1 MRWLIEEYQKIYG
14 VSHTKCCLCVSK
26 SASIDLFHQNKL
38 LIHSQ
43 ESNFELNYVGQKR
56 YGVVDGSGTT
66 ITYLG
71 FNNKVDT
78 LKWLSPEDVERLR
91 EARDSLEAPR

>member
-1 MRWLIEEYQKIYG
+1 MDTYKTWDWLYIT
-14 VSHTKCCLCVSK
+14 SWT
-26 SASIDLFHQNKL
+26 AS
-38 LIHSQ
+38 LIRITTSLSNSGTNELNRSQ

>member
-1 MRWLIEEYQKIYG
+1 MWDNIISWTA
-14 VSHTKCCLCVSK
+14 SHSGTNEL
-26 SASIDLFHQNKL
+26 NR
-38 LIHSQ
+38 SQ